1 MENDMTH
8 ARPEDEPLLEGLSS
22 PPPAWPETA
31 IPRELHDALLK
42 RTGALVR
49 RRATVRRGRFVA
61 AATAAYAA
69 GLATMWAARPAGPP
83 PLDAPRPLAQAPSKS
98 EPPVAAADDVQAPQ
112 ATSDL
117 ASLSPAELREM
128 VPGAPRSRQIRL
140 LQLAGDRYLYG
151 AADVSSAF
159 DCYRQVL
166 ELTPP
171 DELGRTGPQDSWLL
185 AELKRSAG
193 E

>member
-1 MENDMTH
+1 MTH
-8 ARPEDEPLLEGLSS
+8 ARPEDEPLLEGLAS
-22 PPPAWPETA
+22 PPGWPETA

-49 RRATVRRGRFVA
+49 RRATVRRLRHVA
-61 AATAAYAA
+61 AAGLAYAA
-69 GLATMWAARPAGPP
+69 GLATMWAAWPAGPP
-83 PLDAPRPLAQAPSKS
+83 LDPPRQLAEAGPKS
-98 EPPVAAADDVQAPQ
+98 ERPKAAADEVQAPP

-117 ASLSPAELREM
+117 ASLSPAELRQM

-171 DELGRTGPQDSWLL
+171 DELGQTGPQDSWLL
-185 AELKRSAG
+185 AELKLSAG

>member
-8 ARPEDEPLLEGLSS
+8 RRPEDEPLLEGLAA
-22 PPPAWPETA
+22 PPDWPETA
-31 IPRELHDALLK
+31 VPRELHDALLR

-49 RRATVRRGRFVA
+49 RRARMRRLRQVA
-61 AATAAYAA
+61 AAALAYAA
-69 GLATMWAARPAGPP
+69 GLATMWAAWPAGPP
-83 PLDAPRPLAQAPSKS
+83 PLAAPKQLAQAPQKS
-98 EPPVAAADDVQAPQ
+98 EQREAAEEGQPPQ
-112 ATSDL
+112 ATPDL
-117 ASLSPAELREM
+117 ASLSAVELRRL
-128 VPGAPRSRQIRL
+128 VPGAPRARQIRL

-151 AADVSSAF
+151 AADVASAF

-171 DELGRTGPQDSWLL
+171 DELAQSGPQDSWLL

>member
-1 MENDMTH
+1 M
-8 ARPEDEPLLEGLSS
+8 EGLTSS
-22 PPPAWPETA
+22 PPAWPETTV
-31 IPRELHDALLK
+31 PRELHDALLK

-49 RRATVRRGRFVA
+49 RRATMRRGRFVA
-61 AATAAYAA
+61 AAAAAYAA
-69 GLATMWAARPAGPP
+69 GLATMWAAWPAGPP
-83 PLDAPRPLAQAPSKS
+83 PLDAPLDSPRPLAQAPQKS
-98 EPPVAAADDVQAPQ
+98 EQPKAAADDVQAPQ

-117 ASLSPAELREM
+117 ASLSPAELRRM

-171 DELGRTGPQDSWLL
+171 DELGQTGPQDSWLL

>member
-1 MENDMTH
+1 MTH
-8 ARPEDEPLLEGLSS
+8 RQPEDEPLLEGLNS
-22 PPPAWPETA
+22 PLGWPETA
-31 IPRELHDALLK
+31 IPRELRDALLR

-49 RRATVRRGRFVA
+49 RRARMRRLKQVA
-61 AATAAYAA
+61 AAGLAYAA
-69 GLATMWAARPAGPP
+69 GLATMWAAWPAGPP
-83 PLDAPRPLAQAPSKS
+83 PLDAPPQLAQAPPKP
-98 EPPVAAADDVQAPQ
+98 EQPQAAADEVLSPQ
-112 ATSDL
+112 ATPEL
-117 ASLSPAELREM
+117 ASLSPAELRQM
-128 VPGAPRSRQIRL
+128 VPGAPRARQIRL

-151 AADVSSAF
+151 AADVANAF

-171 DELGRTGPQDSWLL
+171 DELARSGPQDSWLL